1 MNAEVPPPQEP
12 PALESDTTEN
22 DKLLAALSYP
32 VPIVAIVILLSETNK
47 ARPFQRFHAAQ
58 ALAFW
63 VVLGAITFVLC
74 IVTAVV
80 GILCFPVLWLISLW
94 PAYQA
99 YQGEYMELPVITDF
113 IRKQGWV

>member
-1 MNAEVPPPQEP
+1 MRDRDDRRPP
-12 PALESDTTEN
+12 
-22 DKLLAALSYP
+22 KRRYP
-32 VPIVAIVILLSETNK
+32 SFYEKAVPIALVIIVVAIVILLSETNK

-99 YQGEYMELPVITDF
+99 YQGEYIELPLVTDF
-113 IRKQGWV
+113 LRKQGWV